1 LVKSSAQGEREK
13 DIASSVLCF
22 FGTTMIAERPMNG
35 STQNK
40 ASAPQARAHGFASVE
55 SRKDTNSTLPASSQQ
70 ASGRP
75 KEPPRRNK
83 PRSRSPNR
91 GRVPKPPAALQGQA
105 PPVRRGGKKDGS
117 RNMAQHPRQLLMNLP
132 KSHPIQGPTAGATT
146 QLIVEPYV
154 TVRVIKG
161 EIHNVLS
168 VMRTTDHRYLSPYR
182 FTEEVPDEQHTVVLQ
197 LLDLQQALVEWDWQ
211 ADSPPPLLYL
221 PPFCAAVERR
231 DVNAAVTGAALAA
244 LHKFLIYGFLHP
256 SDLRAPAGMTRIAQ
270 ALLHCT
276 FEESTP
282 SIGKALSSGNG
293 RDVAAAAAAAMAA
306 KNHSNKNKQLDS
318 KTQERIG
325 PAGLAL
331 TIRVPRSDSANSN
344 SGAAS
349 SHYHHHRQD
358 EQVVLKLLDLA
369 ALVVRCSF
377 SEANT
382 LLTSDLVVGLLDTC
396 LHVSHI
402 AQTASPLLKAA
413 ATDAL
418 SQIVLQVFAGSGTLV
433 RKARQLILS
442 KLASLLNPA
451 VYSEQVIVS
460 SLTAVNIALET
471 CREEPSPAEI
481 SILQNDLC
489 KYLLQ
494 WSTTHDLLIL
504 SLTLRV
510 IFNLFQSIANHLKV
524 PLEVFLTSVHL
535 RMLETDVADPE
546 EKEVALES
554 VLEFCHEPALMQD
567 IYLNYDCDVACTNLY
582 ERVVTILGKVAQPD
596 DDGWSAAKFSPQ
608 QQQPA
613 QAKTDHKDDPSTT
626 STLSTAASTV
636 SKEEGGASSK
646 APALASVPEPEGLNH
661 LNRLAM
667 EGILAILNSIARRV
681 QAAGN
686 TKWEGPP
693 SRSPPPTAPVSGD
706 ASAVLDDGAQAAIE
720 ASSQEE
726 ESKEKDDSN
735 EDSEKDEEE
744 SKGDDSAVNV
754 EGETTEVKSEDEDDA
769 EVVAPEEGEAVEHV
783 PTDENDKYS
792 EGAHSTADKGETEN
806 ATTQEE
812 SSAVVAP
819 VESTESEEAPRS
831 ADPVPLSEEEL
842 HRNRLK
848 KTALVKMAA
857 LFNDK
862 PTKQEWL
869 EFAVSEHILE
879 TVDDAKAVANL
890 LYTAPHLDKAQV
902 GIYLSKGPD
911 SEYPFNVA
919 VRKEFVARYDFKD
932 LPFSAALRLFL
943 SRFRL
948 PGEAQCI
955 DRFMESFSAELYRQ
969 QSGEATIFMDADAV
983 YVLAFSTI
991 MLNTDLHNPQIKD
1004 ENRMT
1009 VEQFLRNNRGI
1020 NGGEDLPETY
1030 LIDLYHQIK
1039 ETQIQVQKE
1048 VNDFMNHHQGEDF
1061 WTSWDSILSR
1071 GRDVQSPFFTPAH
1084 LARGAPVKAGV
1095 HDKEMFTVVARH
1107 AIKCLPAIL
1116 KRSWDDAIVVK
1127 ALRGLRQMASIAD
1140 YFGMDDIIN
1149 DVVNALL
1156 AEGRDYVVSCI
1167 TQEHARDGMGR
1178 QPSMRSVDSDDDGT
1192 EGQTSETG
1200 IPYSLLTTG
1209 KGHSEVSI
1217 AGAASHRG
1225 LLAIDSGFV
1234 LIRRYT
1240 KQIVSAWPMFIEC
1253 LCALRDAR
1261 ALPAGLSDLD
1271 DFADSNGN
1279 VLPLSPYAKASQ
1291 KRLDDFYRSKSTFDT
1306 KDKPEGW
1313 FSGLFR
1319 KKEEDPKLQ
1328 QASRT
1333 SLARK
1338 PGYSQLSEECRALL
1352 AVAEATEVESIVQMG
1367 STILPSAENTIR
1379 SLLEVVDEYP
1389 YEENPV
1395 KEQHAIFSLEL
1406 AARAL
1411 LSNREKAPELFPLFL
1426 QKFENILGKI
1436 TERHIPSPFVI
1447 ERIAVTIL
1455 RCSIHLYENDEM
1467 RPTLRVSLQLIF
1479 TAIPAQFTKYVA
1491 DRMAC
1496 GLAIILRA
1504 SYSCFQTHNEW
1515 AFVGDSLDMLAQFGL
1530 ARVFV
1535 FDGIAST
1542 VEYALPQYG
1551 ASGEVERSPDEHE
1564 DDDERATLS
1573 KEACAALSRILIRF
1587 ALGFYRGDV
1596 TLAVPATVCLE
1607 KLYRHKNALLIK
1619 ADAAKNNEPV
1629 PKNIRALVPDKE
1641 FWQNVAVAVYAV
1653 CRSPNPETSKHG
1665 YECCQRILLR
1675 TPPGQI
1681 ADDKWIAI
1689 LFLMVNK
1696 QPPTAADFSR
1706 ANTFVLIGNLLMRT
1720 LPQLSKNAS
1729 NIQDIKDLINQVAG
1743 LAEDNLRHGRRGT
1756 VSPLFEKTLQTV
1768 TYLSNHLQTDDWK
1781 GDKEFGVWASEILL
1795 AELEKVGAAGA
1806 ALKNQAAVQKP
1817 EVSQPPPPESA
1828 PTKETKDE
1836 STAQSTEKAAEGT
1849 SSDDVA
1855 KDPESAP
1862 TD

>member
-1 LVKSSAQGEREK
+1 M
-13 DIASSVLCF
+13 D
-22 FGTTMIAERPMNG
+22 
-35 STQNK
+35 
-40 ASAPQARAHGFASVE
+40 
-55 SRKDTNSTLPASSQQ
+55 
-70 ASGRP
+70 
-75 KEPPRRNK
+75 
-83 PRSRSPNR
+83 
-91 GRVPKPPAALQGQA
+91 
-105 PPVRRGGKKDGS
+105 
-117 RNMAQHPRQLLMNLP
+117 LP

-276 FEESTP
+276 FEETAP
-282 SIGKALSSGNG
+282 SMGKAISSGNG

-306 KNHSNKNKQLDS
+306 QNHANKNKHLEN
-318 KTQERIG
+318 KTQERVG

-331 TIRVPRSDSANSN
+331 TIRVPRSESGNSD

-349 SHYHHHRQD
+349 SHYHHRRQD

-382 LLTSDLVVGLLDTC
+382 LLSSDLVVGLLDTC

-510 IFNLFQSIANHLKV
+510 IFNLFQSISNHLKV

-535 RMLETDVADPE
+535 RMLEADVADPE

-554 VLEFCHEPALMQD
+554 LLEFCHEPALMQD

-582 ERVVTILGKVAQPD
+582 ERVVTILGKVAQPE
-596 DDGWSAAKFSPQ
+596 DDGWNSAMLTSQ
-608 QQQPA
+608 QQQQHQA
-613 QAKTDHKDDPSTT
+613 SQAKHDPKDEGASTT
-626 STLSTAASTV
+626 STLSTAASTA
-636 SKEEGGASSK
+636 SKEEGVSPSK
-646 APALASVPEPEGLNH
+646 TTSALASVPEPEGLNH

-667 EGILAILNSIARRV
+667 EGVLAILNSIARRV

-686 TKWEGPP
+686 SKWEGPP
-693 SRSPPPTAPVSGD
+693 VRSSP
-706 ASAVLDDGAQAAIE
+706 AST
-720 ASSQEE
+720 STS
-726 ESKEKDDSN
+726 
-735 EDSEKDEEE
+735 
-744 SKGDDSAVNV
+744 
-754 EGETTEVKSEDEDDA
+754 
-769 EVVAPEEGEAVEHV
+769 GEAVSSADDSPQSAASTATTPEEKSKGFDDLKEESHENGTKTEQENKEGDSEPDAQAV
-783 PTDENDKYS
+783 VSASDAKAEAETTSAEETPPDQDAEAAPSKEVPQTDGADAVKNVAPTDESQGNQDSVTVYDPALV
-792 EGAHSTADKGETEN
+792 GDSTAIV
-806 ATTQEE
+806 
-812 SSAVVAP
+812 SAGLND
-819 VESTESEEAPRS
+819 SDDTPRS

-857 LFNDK
+857 MFNEK

-869 EFAVSEHILE
+869 EFAVSEEILPSA
-879 TVDDAKAVANL
+879 DDAKAVANL

-955 DRFMESFSAELYRQ
+955 DRFMESFSSELYRQ
-969 QSGEATIFMDADAV
+969 QSGENTIFKDADAV

-1020 NGGEDLPETY
+1020 NGGEDLPESY

-1039 ETQIQVQKE
+1039 EKQIQVQKE
-1048 VNDFMNHHQGEDF
+1048 VNDFMNTHQGEDF

-1095 HDKEMFTVVARH
+1095 HDKEMFSVLSKH

-1127 ALRGLRQMASIAD
+1127 ALRGLRQMATIAD
-1140 YFGMDDIIN
+1140 YFGMDEIIN
-1149 DVVNALL
+1149 EVIHVLL

-1167 TQEHARDGMGR
+1167 TQEHALEGMGR
-1178 QPSMRSVDSDDDGT
+1178 QPSMRSVDSDEDGT
-1192 EGQTSETG
+1192 EGQASEAG

-1209 KGHSEVSI
+1209 KGYSEVSI
-1217 AGAASHRG
+1217 AGASHHRG

-1291 KRLDDFYRSKSTFDT
+1291 KRLDDYYRSKSVVDT

-1319 KKEEDPKLQ
+1319 RKEEDAKVQ
-1328 QASRT
+1328 QPSR
-1333 SLARK
+1333 SSVVRK
-1338 PGYSQLSEECRALL
+1338 PGQYELSEECRALL
-1352 AVAEATEVESIVQMG
+1352 ALAEATEVETIVQMG
-1367 STILPSAENTIR
+1367 STILPSAGDTIR

-1389 YEENPV
+1389 YEDNPV
-1395 KEQHAIFSLEL
+1395 TEQHAIFSLEL

-1411 LSNREKAPELFPLFL
+1411 LSNRDKASELFPLFL
-1426 QKFENILGKI
+1426 RKFENILGKI
-1436 TERHIPSPFVI
+1436 TEKHIPSPFVI

-1467 RPTLRVSLQLIF
+1467 RPILRVSLQLIF

-1504 SYSCFQTHNEW
+1504 SYHCFQTPNEW
-1515 AFVGDSLDMLAQFGL
+1515 TFVGDSLDLLAQFGL

-1542 VEYALPQYG
+1542 AEYALPQYG
-1551 ASGEVERSPDEHE
+1551 ASGEVEASPDEHE

-1619 ADAAKNNEPV
+1619 ADAAKNSEPV

-1681 ADDKWIAI
+1681 ADEKWIAI

-1720 LPQLSKNAS
+1720 LPQLSKTDS
-1729 NIQDIKDLINQVAG
+1729 NIQDLRDLIHQVAA

-1781 GDKEFGVWASEILL
+1781 GNKEFGSWASEVLL

-1806 ALKNQAAVQKP
+1806 TLKNQAAVQKP
-1817 EVSQPPPPESA
+1817 EPAPAPPRATSA
-1828 PTKETKDE
+1828 PTKQSEGAAKTERKDDSNETTAEETNENPDE
-1836 STAQSTEKAAEGT
+1836 KVSEEAEDAG
-1849 SSDDVA
+1849 
-1855 KDPESAP
+1855 KGPESAP

>member
-1 LVKSSAQGEREK
+1 MIADRPMATSTSPSKQGPKSAPEAHAFGFMAEDSASTRSSIPSSAQH
-13 DIASSVLCF
+13 
-22 FGTTMIAERPMNG
+22 
-35 STQNK
+35 
-40 ASAPQARAHGFASVE
+40 AR
-55 SRKDTNSTLPASSQQ
+55 
-70 ASGRP
+70 RP
-75 KEPPRRNK
+75 KEPPRR
-83 PRSRSPNR
+83 
-91 GRVPKPPAALQGQA
+91 PKPPPALRGQA
-105 PPVRRGGKKDGS
+105 PPNRRGAKKPQI
-117 RNMAQHPRQLLMNLP
+117 NPQKLLMTM
-132 KSHPIQGPTAGATT
+132 KPIPVQGPTAGATT

-182 FTEEVPDEQHTVVLQ
+182 FTEEVPDEQHPVVLQ

-276 FEESTP
+276 FEESSP
-282 SIGKALSSGNG
+282 NALSGKNAA
-293 RDVAAAAAAAMAA
+293 VASMMAIAAQQNPN
-306 KNHSNKNKQLDS
+306 NHRTDPGV
-318 KTQERIG
+318 G

-331 TIRVPRSDSANSN
+331 TIRVPANTPTSTAN
-344 SGAAS
+344 AGAAS

-377 SEANT
+377 SESNS

-418 SQIVLQVFAGSGTLV
+418 SQIVLQVFAGSGAPV

-510 IFNLFQSIANHLKV
+510 IFNLFQSIRNHLKV

-567 IYLNYDCDVACTNLY
+567 IYMNYDCDAACTDLY
-582 ERVVTILGKVAQPD
+582 ERIVKTLGQVAQPIEWD
-596 DDGWSAAKFSPQ
+596 EWNTSNTVL
-608 QQQPA
+608 PA
-613 QAKTDHKDDPSTT
+613 GRKALGQSTDHAKDEVASSS
-626 STLSTAASTV
+626 STLSTAASSTL
-636 SKEEGGASSK
+636 SGGKEEGTPTKPAI
-646 APALASVPEPEGLNH
+646 APPSLTPVPEPEGLNH

-681 QAAGN
+681 QAAGK

-693 SRSPPPTAPVSGD
+693 VLSAPTSADKIAEEVDAETATEQEDTGATESEANPAEDEAAEAAVETADKASEDAKTETPESVGD
-706 ASAVLDDGAQAAIE
+706 ASASGNAATGK
-720 ASSQEE
+720 A
-726 ESKEKDDSN
+726 ESGVSALNSGNKT
-735 EDSEKDEEE
+735 ED
-744 SKGDDSAVNV
+744 
-754 EGETTEVKSEDEDDA
+754 
-769 EVVAPEEGEAVEHV
+769 AP
-783 PTDENDKYS
+783 K
-792 EGAHSTADKGETEN
+792 
-806 ATTQEE
+806 
-812 SSAVVAP
+812 
-819 VESTESEEAPRS
+819 S

-857 LFNDK
+857 LFNEK

-869 EFAVSEHILE
+869 DFAVSEGILPS
-879 TVDDAKAVANL
+879 TDDAKAVADL

-919 VRKEFVARYDFKD
+919 VRKEFVGRYDFKD
-932 LPFSAALRLFL
+932 LPFAAALRLFL

-955 DRFMESFSAELYRQ
+955 DRFMESFSSELYRQ
-969 QSGEATIFMDADAV
+969 QSGDATIFKDADAV

-1009 VEQFLRNNRGI
+1009 LEQFVRNNRGI
-1020 NGGEDLPETY
+1020 NGGEDLPEEY
-1030 LIDLYHQIK
+1030 LSSLYSQIK
-1039 ETQIQVQKE
+1039 ENQIQVQKE
-1048 VNDFMNHHQGEDF
+1048 VNDFMSREEGDF

-1071 GRDVQSPFFTPAH
+1071 GQEVVSPFFTPAH

-1095 HDKEMFTVVARH
+1095 HDKEMFTVVAEH

-1149 DVVNALL
+1149 EVITALL
-1156 AEGRDYVVSCI
+1156 AEGRDYVISNI
-1167 TQEHARDGMGR
+1167 SQEKGRGPSARGG
-1178 QPSMRSVDSDDDGT
+1178 DSDEDGPAHT
-1192 EGQTSETG
+1192 RDSG
-1200 IPYSLLTTG
+1200 IPHSLLTTG
-1209 KGHSEVSI
+1209 KSHREVSI
-1217 AGAASHRG
+1217 VGAANHRG

-1234 LIRRYT
+1234 LTRRYT
-1240 KQIVSAWPMFIEC
+1240 KKVVSAWPMFIEC

-1261 ALPAGLSDLD
+1261 ALPSGLSDLD
-1271 DFADSNGN
+1271 DFADSSGN
-1279 VLPLSPYAKASQ
+1279 ILPLSPYAKASQ
-1291 KRLDDFYRSKSTFDT
+1291 KRLDDFYRARSVTIVEQGKS
-1306 KDKPEGW
+1306 EGW
-1313 FSGLFR
+1313 FTGFFR
-1319 KKEEDPKLQ
+1319 KKDEEAKLQ
-1328 QASRT
+1328 SSERSRSVSRESRST
-1333 SLARK
+1333 EISAE
-1338 PGYSQLSEECRALL
+1338 SQALL
-1352 AVAEATEVESIVQMG
+1352 AVCEATEVELIVQMQ
-1367 STILPSAENTIR
+1367 STILPSAGDTIQ
-1379 SLLEVVDEYP
+1379 SLLEVVDQYP

-1395 KEQHAIFSLEL
+1395 AEQHAIFSLEL

-1411 LSNREKAPELFPLFL
+1411 LSNRDKAPEIFPMFL
-1426 QKFENILGKI
+1426 EKFENILGKI
-1436 TERHIPSPFVI
+1436 SESHIPSPFVI

-1455 RCSIHLYENDEM
+1455 RCCIHLYEIDAM
-1467 RPTLRVSLQLIF
+1467 RPTLRTSLQLIF
-1479 TAIPAQFTKYVA
+1479 ISIPAQFTKYVA

-1504 SYSCFQTHNEW
+1504 SYHLFVTANEW
-1515 AFVGDSLDMLAQFGL
+1515 TFVGDSLDLLAQFGL
-1530 ARVFV
+1530 ARTFV

-1542 VEYALPQYG
+1542 VEHALPQYG
-1551 ASGEVERSPDEHE
+1551 ASGEVESNPDEHE
-1564 DDDERATLS
+1564 DDDQHETLS
-1573 KEACAALSRILIRF
+1573 KEACSALSRILIRF

-1619 ADAAKNNEPV
+1619 AKAAENNEPV

-1665 YECCQRILLR
+1665 YESCQRILLR
-1675 TPPGQI
+1675 TPPTQI
-1681 ADDKWIAI
+1681 ADEKWIAI

-1720 LPQLSKNAS
+1720 LPHLSKKES
-1729 NIQDIKDLINQVAG
+1729 NRAELRDLMNQVAG
-1743 LAEDNLRHGRRGT
+1743 LAEDNLRHGRRGSI
-1756 VSPLFEKTLQTV
+1756 SPLFDKTLQTC
-1768 TYLSNHLQTDDWK
+1768 TYLSNHMQTKDWK
-1781 GDKEFGVWASEILL
+1781 GDKEFGAWAGELL
-1795 AELEKVGAAGA
+1795 FAELEKVGAAGA
-1806 ALKNQAAVQKP
+1806 ALKNQALVQKP
-1817 EVSQPPPPESA
+1817 GAVEQSPPEMMGDKKSV
-1828 PTKETKDE
+1828 ET
-1836 STAQSTEKAAEGT
+1836 
-1849 SSDDVA
+1849 
-1855 KDPESAP
+1855 DPISE
-1862 TD
+1862 D